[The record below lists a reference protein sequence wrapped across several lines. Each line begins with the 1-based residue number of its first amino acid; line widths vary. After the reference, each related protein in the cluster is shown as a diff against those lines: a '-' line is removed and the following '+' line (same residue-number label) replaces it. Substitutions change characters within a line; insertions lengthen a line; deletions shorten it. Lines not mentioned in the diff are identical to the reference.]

1 MNTVSLIGRLTADP
15 DTRAGE
21 RHEAARFRLAVD
33 RIGSE
38 EADFIPVVVFD
49 RTAQVVG
56 EHLTKGRLV
65 SVTGRLRSSEW
76 TTPDGERR
84 FRLEVV
90 GDSVQFLDRKKT
102 EAAA

>member
-1 MNTVSLIGRLTADP
+1 MVA
-15 DTRAGE
+15 E
-21 RHEAARFRLAVD
+21 YLA
-33 RIGSE
+33 
-38 EADFIPVVVFD
+38 
-49 RTAQVVG
+49 
-56 EHLTKGRLV
+56 KGRLV

-90 GDSVQFLDRKKT
+90 GEDVEFLDRTKA